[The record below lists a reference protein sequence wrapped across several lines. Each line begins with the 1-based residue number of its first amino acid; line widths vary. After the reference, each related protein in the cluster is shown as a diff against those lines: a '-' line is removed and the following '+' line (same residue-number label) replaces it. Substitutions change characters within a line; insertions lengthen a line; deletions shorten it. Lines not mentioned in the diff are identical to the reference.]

1 MPNGRRSCDRR
12 TGERAVSDDGLLTDF
27 TATIEFDK
35 YEDIRA
41 ALFDP
46 NLARSFDKRSYEEGT
61 IRSGIVSIEHGAVH
75 RARRR
80 VENTQ
85 FRADVLRLYER
96 DLFPKVMNDLLDV
109 LIDRERVDLFPIGE
123 MLSVVLAARRAGI
136 EYDASSLDDLRTL
149 VRHVDA
155 FSHGSAILDA
165 KDPDA
170 VRALV
175 RATYAEFEHDFVR
188 PAWATR
194 AALID
199 RVRRGELTEDELP
212 HHILT
217 ILLLHRGDPQI
228 ALEDDA
234 RIVREVAT
242 YLQGGTHTSAQ
253 TLVNAFDLV
262 FETGDGYPRTIDR
275 IASDTLFAQRVVQ
288 ETLRL
293 RPTTPKMKRRAEADT
308 EVAGRKV
315 PKDAVVVLDVVAA
328 NRDPRLF
335 GADPEQF
342 DPDRTVDGSVQ
353 RWGLSFGGG
362 PHQCPGRAVG
372 GGFPVP
378 ADFNPED
385 DHVFGLVALELQAVA
400 RRGVRRDDTATPERD
415 LRTARF
421 TRWLHYP
428 VRFTS
433 LPGARPVEHDLRT
446 APG

>member
-1 MPNGRRSCDRR
+1 M
-12 TGERAVSDDGLLTDF
+12 TEDGLLTQY
-27 TATIEFDK
+27 TATIAFDR
-35 YEDIRA
+35 YDDIRT

-46 NLARSFDKRSYEEGT
+46 NLSRSFDKRSYEEGN
-61 IRSGIVSIEHGAVH
+61 IRSGIVSIAHGAMH

-96 DLFPKVMNDLLDV
+96 ELFPRVMNDLLDV
-109 LIDRERVDLFPIGE
+109 LIARERVDLFPIGE

-136 EYDASSLDDLRTL
+136 EYDAHDLDDLRTL

-155 FSHGSAILDA
+155 FSQGSAILDA

-175 RATYAEFEHDFVR
+175 RETYAEFERDFVR
-188 PAWATR
+188 PAWAER
-194 AALID
+194 AKLIE
-199 RVRRGELTEDELP
+199 RVRAGELSQDELP
-212 HHILT
+212 HDILT
-217 ILLLHRGDPQI
+217 ILLLHREDAQMEL
-228 ALEDDA
+228 ADDA

-253 TLVNAFDLV
+253 TLVNALDLV
-262 FETGDGYPRTIDR
+262 FATDGYEPTVDR
-275 IASDTLFAQRVVQ
+275 IAEDTLFAQRVVQ

-293 RPTTPKMKRRAEADT
+293 RPTTPQMKRRAEAAT
-308 EVAGRKV
+308 EICGRRI
-315 PKDAVVVLDVVAA
+315 PKDALVVLDVATA

-335 GADPEQF
+335 GADPERF
-342 DPDRTVDGSVQ
+342 DPGRTIDPTVA

-372 GGFPVP
+372 GGFPIP
-378 ADFNPED
+378 ADFHVDD

-400 RRGVRRDDTATPERD
+400 NRGVRPDESATPERD

-428 VRFTS
+428 VRFAS
-433 LPGARPVEHDLRT
+433 LAGAVKNDLRT
-446 APG
+446 ALG

>member
-1 MPNGRRSCDRR
+1 
-12 TGERAVSDDGLLTDF
+12 VSDEGLLTTF
-27 TATIEFDK
+27 TATIELDG

-46 NLARSFDKRSYEEGT
+46 NLSRSFDKRSYDDGN
-61 IRSGIVSIEHGAVH
+61 IRSGIVSIAHGAMH

-96 DLFPKVMNDLLDV
+96 DLFPKIMNDLLDV

-155 FSHGSAILDA
+155 FSQGSAILDA

-170 VRALV
+170 VRGLV
-175 RATYAEFEHDFVR
+175 RATYAEFEHEFVR
-188 PAWATR
+188 PAWKAR

-199 RVRRGELTEDELP
+199 RVRAGALAEDELP
-212 HHILT
+212 HDILT
-217 ILLLHRGDPQI
+217 ILLLHREDPQM

-253 TLVNAFDLV
+253 TLVNALDLV
-262 FETGDGYPRTIDR
+262 FATGDDHPRIIDR
-275 IASDTLFAQRVVQ
+275 IATDTLFAQRVVQ

-308 EVAGRKV
+308 VVAGRKI
-315 PKDAVVVLDVVAA
+315 PKDSLVVLDVVAA
-328 NRDPRLF
+328 NRDPLLF
-335 GADPEQF
+335 GADPERF
-342 DPDRTVDGSVQ
+342 DPDRTIDASVQ

-372 GGFPVP
+372 GGFPIP
-378 ADFNPED
+378 AGFDVD
-385 DHVFGLVALELQAVA
+385 ADHVFGLVALELQAVS
-400 RRGVRRDDTATPERD
+400 RRGVRPDETAAPERD

-428 VRFTS
+428 VRFAS
-433 LPGARPVEHDLRT
+433 LAGARPVEQDLRRT
-446 APG
+446 LG

>member
-1 MPNGRRSCDRR
+1 MPDGRAPRR
-12 TGERAVSDDGLLTDF
+12 RLERECAVTDTGLLTEYS
-27 TATIEFDK
+27 ATIELDR

-46 NLARSFDKRSYEEGT
+46 NLSRSFDKRSYEDGN
-61 IRSGIVSIEHGAVH
+61 IRSGIVSIAHGAMH

-96 DLFPKVMNDLLDV
+96 ELFPKVMNDLLDV

-155 FSHGSAILDA
+155 FSQGSAILDA
-165 KDPDA
+165 RDPDA

-175 RATYAEFEHDFVR
+175 RETYAEFERDFVR
-188 PAWATR
+188 PAWSAR
-194 AALID
+194 AALIE
-199 RVRRGELTEDELP
+199 RVRRSELPEEELP
-212 HHILT
+212 HDILT
-217 ILLLHRGDPQI
+217 VLLLHREDPQMEL
-228 ALEDDA
+228 ADDA
-234 RIVREVAT
+234 RVVREVAT

-253 TLVNAFDLV
+253 TLVNSLDLV
-262 FETGDGYPRTIDR
+262 FATGEDHPRVIDR
-275 IASDTLFAQRVVQ
+275 IASDALFAQRVVQ

-308 EVAGRKV
+308 VVAGRAI
-315 PKDAVVVLDVVAA
+315 PKDAQVILDVVAA

-335 GADPEQF
+335 GEHPDQF
-342 DPDRTVDGSVQ
+342 DPDRTIDPSVP

-372 GGFPVP
+372 GGFPIP
-378 ADFNPED
+378 ADFHVDE

-400 RRGVRRDDTATPERD
+400 RRGVRPDEHAAPERD

-428 VRFTS
+428 VRFVS
-433 LPGARPVEHDLRT
+433 LAGPRPVEKDLRR
-446 APG
+446 ALG